1 MSRERDIRKLLE
13 REKLLRNKKRR
24 EINPIIKVIDSES
37 GQPSE
42 FYSPTFAYDEAREK
56 AKQSQEQSARRV
68 IKLKNKPEE

>member
-13 REKLLRNKKRR
+13 REKLLRNKQRR
-24 EINPIIKVIDSES
+24 EINPIFKVIDRES
-37 GQPSE
+37 GQPSD

-56 AKQSQEQSARRV
+56 ARQGQQKFARRV

>member
-24 EINPIIKVIDSES
+24 EINPIFKVIDSES
-37 GQPSE
+37 GQPSD
-42 FYSPTFAYDEAREK
+42 FYSPTFAYDAAREK
-56 AKQSQEQSARRV
+56 ARQGQQKFARRV

>member
-24 EINPIIKVIDSES
+24 EINPIFKVIDRES
-37 GQPSE
+37 GQASD

-56 AKQSQEQSARRV
+56 ARQGQQKFARRV

>member
-24 EINPIIKVIDSES
+24 EINPIFKVIDSES
-37 GQPSE
+37 GQPSD
-42 FYSPTFAYDEAREK
+42 FYNPTFAYDEAREK
-56 AKQSQEQSARRV
+56 ARQGQQKFARRV